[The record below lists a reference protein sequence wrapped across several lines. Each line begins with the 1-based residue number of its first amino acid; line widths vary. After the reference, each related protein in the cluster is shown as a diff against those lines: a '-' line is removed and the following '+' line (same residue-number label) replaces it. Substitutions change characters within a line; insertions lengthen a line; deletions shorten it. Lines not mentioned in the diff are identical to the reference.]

1 MKKRILGLVLAL
13 SMMISLFP
21 VSALAQTP
29 GGGTAVLAEE
39 NGTTYDGPL
48 EIDNDPASK
57 RYGKPVADPSN
68 GLMSLRKTP
77 ITMATKAM
85 AGYITHGMTDWY

>member
-1 MKKRILGLVLAL
+1 MKKRILSLVLAL

-29 GGGTAVLAEE
+29 GGVGVALAEE

-57 RYGKPVADPSN
+57 RYGKPVADPSKWFDE
-68 GLMSLRKTP
+68 SS

-85 AGYITHGMTDWY
+85 AGYITHGMTGWY

>member
-1 MKKRILGLVLAL
+1 MKKRILSLVLAL

-29 GGGTAVLAEE
+29 GGVGVALAEE

-57 RYGKPVADPSN
+57 RYGKPVAN

-85 AGYITHGMTDWY
+85 AGYITHGMTGWY